1 MRREGSVDMLLR
13 YIVSNYKSI
22 GHNIEFSML
31 PASEDIDDRFVT
43 TISTKMGDWKVLRRG
58 GLFGPNASGKSSFIQ
73 SVQYAKSMIVDG
85 RKSGGTTGVNPFR
98 GNLKSIGDQS
108 TFQFVIYADGDVYE
122 YGFSVTRSRV
132 SEEWLSILTENNMQE
147 IFQRTTDIEGY
158 TDIKV
163 NDEFYDKENAGLI
176 SILINS
182 MKKEQKN
189 QLFLYKLFD
198 NAIDVAK
205 PLVNWFNEIQLIYP
219 NTKVKGL
226 PLAIKS
232 NKDFRKYI
240 SESLRNL
247 DTGVESIYVSEQPI
261 DLYEYA
267 DKMKLSMQDISTIE
281 NIKNGIVN
289 IEGTYFLLQYDAN
302 RTSEKTLLYKLEFRH
317 FLNGKRVVFD
327 FDEESDGTQRLTDL
341 LPMIFSLKM
350 KSKQIFFVD
359 EIDRSL
365 HTKLSQYLLNSFI
378 ADKEINNQIIFTAHD
393 VNLINLDYFAQDE
406 IWLMDKINT
415 GETTVRSLSDYNIEE
430 DQNVLKGYLNG
441 RFGAVPVI
449 RRGAM

>member
-1 MRREGSVDMLLR
+1 MLLR

-163 NDEFYDKENAGLI
+163 NDEFYDKENASLI

-232 NKDFRKYI
+232 NKDFRKYT
-240 SESLRNL
+240 EKGYK
-247 DTGVESIYVSEQPI
+247 T
-261 DLYEYA
+261 
-267 DKMKLSMQDISTIE
+267 KIE
-281 NIKNGIVN
+281 N
-289 IEGTYFLLQYDAN
+289 YRDWFLNPASDFN
-302 RTSEKTLLYKLEFRH
+302 TFYKGVCTNEAL
-317 FLNGKRVVFD
+317 LNGK
-327 FDEESDGTQRLTDL
+327 EILNRLDMMVEDTEQF
-341 LPMIFSLKM
+341 PENTFN
-350 KSKQIFFVD
+350 FV
-359 EIDRSL
+359 
-365 HTKLSQYLLNSFI
+365 
-378 ADKEINNQIIFTAHD
+378 A
-393 VNLINLDYFAQDE
+393 
-406 IWLMDKINT
+406 
-415 GETTVRSLSDYNIEE
+415 
-430 DQNVLKGYLNG
+430 
-441 RFGAVPVI
+441 AVHP
-449 RRGAM
+449 